1 MCVRKLFE
9 LNHVQANLLLFI
21 HKHGM
26 RNRRRNIVIERLKK
40 SKKFRSM
47 TKRFTGIHE
56 SKIKLMS
63 MAMDMNGLCVY
74 IRDISD
80 TVSNSSVTARH
91 DRSSIITLTNT
102 VTYIYIYVSESCHD
116 VREYGL
122 GIELITFGERN
133 EPLVCCH
140 CEHTS
145 RPDTDL
151 LTSFVSSAIKVYIS

>member
-1 MCVRKLFE
+1 M
-9 LNHVQANLLLFI
+9 LFI

-40 SKKFRSM
+40 SKEFGSM

-56 SKIKLMS
+56 GKIKLMS
-63 MAMDMNGLCVY
+63 VAMDINSLWVY
-74 IRDISD
+74 ISD
-80 TVSNSSVTARH
+80 SLSNSSVAAGH

-122 GIELITFGERN
+122 RIELITFGERN
-133 EPLVCCH
+133 EPHMYVAIVNIPQDQRELFLLADIFRLISHQGVI
-140 CEHTS
+140 TS
-145 RPDTDL
+145 
-151 LTSFVSSAIKVYIS
+151 